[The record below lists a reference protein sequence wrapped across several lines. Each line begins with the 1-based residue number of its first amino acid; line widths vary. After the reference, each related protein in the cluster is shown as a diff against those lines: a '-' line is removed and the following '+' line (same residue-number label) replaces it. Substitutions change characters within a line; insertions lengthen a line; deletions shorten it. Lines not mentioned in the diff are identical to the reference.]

1 MKNVLSR
8 TLLSGTALLLSAG
21 LSAQTFTW
29 YSSTQGSEWEVS
41 KVRMKSSAENS
52 VSLSVDASN
61 EGTRF
66 LNWGT
71 CFNELGWDA
80 LNMLTEAERND
91 VMSRLFSP
99 SGDMRFTIGRFSM
112 NANDYA
118 RDWYSCDEV
127 DGDFQLKHFN
137 IERDKQTLVPYIKL
151 AQKYNPDLKFW
162 VSPWSP
168 PSWMKVNHYYS
179 VRSDKKYNTMDP
191 RLDYILF
198 QDSREE
204 QSNLFPRQL
213 AVNDYMIQDPRYL
226 STYADYFCRFI
237 SAYKELDIPIYMVM
251 FQNESWSYT
260 VYPGCAWTPEG
271 IIRFNAEYL
280 GPALKKNHPDVSL
293 YLGTINTNRFDVID
307 KVLSDSRMPDFIKG
321 VGFQWEGRQIL
332 PGIRKKYPDYKY
344 VQTESECG
352 WGSFDWKAAEHTFN
366 IINEYLA
373 NGCEEYTFWN
383 AVLSDD
389 GVSGWGWKQNSL
401 IRVDS
406 KSRTL
411 TYTPEYYAV
420 KHYCQAVV
428 SGSRIIAARLT
439 GDAKLPVMVCV
450 RPDGKYAVIAGN
462 LSDKTQNAVVKIGK
476 KYLSVSL
483 KAHSFNTFIEK

>member
-179 VRSDKKYNTMDP
+179 VRSDKNYNTLDP
-191 RLDYILF
+191 RLDYIIF
-198 QDSREE
+198 QDSR
-204 QSNLFPRQL
+204 
-213 AVNDYMIQDPRYL
+213 
-226 STYADYFCRFI
+226 
-237 SAYKELDIPIYMVM
+237 
-251 FQNESWSYT
+251 
-260 VYPGCAWTPEG
+260 
-271 IIRFNAEYL
+271 
-280 GPALKKNHPDVSL
+280 
-293 YLGTINTNRFDVID
+293 
-307 KVLSDSRMPDFIKG
+307 
-321 VGFQWEGRQIL
+321 
-332 PGIRKKYPDYKY
+332 
-344 VQTESECG
+344 
-352 WGSFDWKAAEHTFN
+352 
-366 IINEYLA
+366 
-373 NGCEEYTFWN
+373 
-383 AVLSDD
+383 
-389 GVSGWGWKQNSL
+389 
-401 IRVDS
+401 
-406 KSRTL
+406 
-411 TYTPEYYAV
+411 
-420 KHYCQAVV
+420 
-428 SGSRIIAARLT
+428 
-439 GDAKLPVMVCV
+439 
-450 RPDGKYAVIAGN
+450 
-462 LSDKTQNAVVKIGK
+462 
-476 KYLSVSL
+476 
-483 KAHSFNTFIEK
+483 